1 MGSYQMA
8 ILLHLTDQLLIARN
22 IYPQKEKRGLHI
34 PLSQAVQQ
42 LLRADRVGAVVKG
55 EGDQLLSRRNR
66 GARLPLSGLQHCIGL
81 RRRPRRGREH
91 PPGQRK
97 KQQQR
102 GDKCPRPPPPGSSL
116 HPARRL
122 SKILWP

>member
-22 IYPQKEKRGLHI
+22 IFPQKEKRGLHI

-55 EGDQLLSRRNR
+55 ESQKPILSARLLSSPSCSSPVPSP
-66 GARLPLSGLQHCIGL
+66 PLQSPVSCL
-81 RRRPRRGREH
+81 RD
-91 PPGQRK
+91 RK
-97 KQQQR
+97 
-102 GDKCPRPPPPGSSL
+102 G
-116 HPARRL
+116 
-122 SKILWP
+122 